1 MFSLRWLFVPMFFW
15 LACDLPFS
23 TKPSA
28 EEDLFLVTHD
38 YDGRVI
44 REKTAITISWSDI
57 TIEDFKEYRIEKAK
71 IIAGDYYWVDLAHLP
86 DSLTTSYVDTLD
98 DDGTFQYRV
107 RVVDQ
112 RDQYRHE
119 LSEEF
124 VVPNI
129 SSLYI
134 PDHYVHLETAFDTKF
149 IDNGDSIIF
158 RPGFHHGNHDLLGKD
173 VVITST
179 HGPIITIL
187 IGITA
192 QQSVISIDKGKLDGV
207 CIQNG
212 SGLSGGG
219 VWAGGTAV
227 VTNCFI
233 RNNLAVEDLTANM
246 QIYPSGHGG
255 GIFITDTALVTN
267 CKIVKNRSRRGGGGV
282 AADEFATIRNCII
295 YSNINDVAPSGE
307 QEYPGGGLF
316 VSSHSL
322 GVTIKNCRFTR
333 NRTENTGGGIF
344 IGGLATVTNC
354 IMNYN
359 YAKLGGGG
367 ISVGAGSSLDLLNCS
382 LYRNGSHNLF
392 SKEYSVSSPGT
403 IEIINCIISR
413 GSLVDGSNIKFYS
426 INSIYSLVQEVTI
439 VAGSGNIVADPL
451 FVDPE
456 QSDFRLDPESPAI
469 NAGHP
474 GNEYKD
480 SNGSRND
487 MGAYGGPYGDD
498 WE

>member
-1 MFSLRWLFVPMFFW
+1 MFSLRWLFVLVFIW

-44 REKTAITISWSDI
+44 REKTAISISWSDV

-71 IIAGDYYWVDLAHLP
+71 LVAGDYYWVDLAHLP

-107 RVVDQ
+107 RIVDK

-134 PDHYVHLETAFDTKF
+134 PDHYIHLETAFDTKF

-158 RPGFHHGNHDLLGKD
+158 RPGVHPGNHDLLGKN
-173 VVITST
+173 VLVTST

-187 IGITA
+187 VGITS
-192 QQSVISIDKGKLDGV
+192 QRSVISIDRGKLDGV
-207 CIQNG
+207 GVQNG

-219 VWAGGTAV
+219 IWAGGTAV

-233 RNNLAVEDLTANM
+233 RNNLAVEDLTANL

-267 CKIVKNRSRRGGGGV
+267 CTIVKNRSRRGGGGV
-282 AADEFATIRNCII
+282 AADKFATIRNCII

-307 QEYPGGGLF
+307 LEYPGGGLF
-316 VSSHSL
+316 VSNHSL
-322 GVTIKNCRFTR
+322 GVTVRNCRFTR
-333 NRTENTGGGIF
+333 NRTENRGGGVF
-344 IGGLATVTNC
+344 VGGLVTISNC

-367 ISVGAGSSLDLLNCS
+367 ISVGEGSSLVNCS
-382 LYRNGSHNLF
+382 LYRNGSHDQF

-413 GSLVDGSNIKFYS
+413 GNLVDRVNNKFYS
-426 INSIYSLVQEVTI
+426 MNSVYSLIQEATV
-439 VAGSGNIVADPL
+439 VAGPGNIVADPI
-451 FVDPE
+451 FMAPE

>member
-1 MFSLRWLFVPMFFW
+1 MFSIRWLFVLVFIW

-38 YDGRVI
+38 YDGRII
-44 REKTAITISWSDI
+44 REKTAISISWSDI

-71 IIAGDYYWVDLAHLP
+71 LVAGDYYLVALARLL

-107 RVVDQ
+107 RIVDQ

-134 PDHYVHLETAFDTKF
+134 PDHYVHLETAYYTKF
-149 IDNGDSIIF
+149 IDNGDSIVF
-158 RPGFHHGNHDLLGKD
+158 RPGFYPGNHDLLGKD
-173 VVITST
+173 VLITST

-187 IGITA
+187 IGITT
-192 QQSVISIDKGKLDGV
+192 QQSVIRIDKGRLDGLG
-207 CIQNG
+207 IQNG
-212 SGLSGGG
+212 TGFSGGG

-227 VTNCFI
+227 VANCFI
-233 RNNLAVEDLTANM
+233 KNNLALEHPTANM

-255 GIFITDTALVTN
+255 GVFITDTALVTD
-267 CKIVKNRSRRGGGGV
+267 CKIVNNRARRGGGGV
-282 AADEFATIRNCII
+282 AMDKFARMENSII
-295 YSNINDVAPSGE
+295 YRNSNRSAPLSE
-307 QEYPGGGLF
+307 PPYSGGGVF
-316 VSSHSL
+316 ISDHSF
-322 GVTIKNCRFTR
+322 GVVVRNCRFTR
-333 NRTENTGGGIF
+333 NRTLGIGGGVYVDGNTTIS
-344 IGGLATVTNC
+344 NC
-354 IMNYN
+354 IFNYN
-359 YAKLGGGG
+359 NARVGGGG
-367 ISVGAGSSLDLLNCS
+367 FALVAGNSMDLVNCTFYRNSASQNDHYSIISFGDLNILNCI
-382 LYRNGSHNLF
+382 
-392 SKEYSVSSPGT
+392 V
-403 IEIINCIISR
+403 SR
-413 GSLVDGSNIKFYS
+413 GALVDRVNNKFYS
-426 INSIYSLVQEVTI
+426 INSTYSLIQEVT
-439 VAGSGNIVADPL
+439 VVGGTGNIVSNPL

-456 QSDFRLDPESPAI
+456 NSNFRLEAESPAI

-487 MGAYGGPYGDD
+487 MGAFGGPYGDD

>member
-1 MFSLRWLFVPMFFW
+1 MFFW

-38 YDGRVI
+38 YDGHVI
-44 REKTAITISWSDI
+44 HEKTAITISWSDI

-71 IIAGDYYWVDLAHLP
+71 LVAGDYYWVDLARLL

-107 RVVDQ
+107 RIVDQ

-134 PDHYVHLETAFDTKF
+134 PDHYVHLETAYYTKF
-149 IDNGDSIIF
+149 IDNGDSIVF
-158 RPGFHHGNHDLLGKD
+158 RPGFYPGNHDLLGKD
-173 VVITST
+173 VLITST

-187 IGITA
+187 IGITT
-192 QQSVISIDKGKLDGV
+192 QQSVISIDRGRLDGLG
-207 CIQNG
+207 IQNG
-212 SGLSGGG
+212 TGFSGGG

-227 VTNCFI
+227 VANCFI
-233 RNNLAVEDLTANM
+233 KNNLAVEDPTANM

-255 GIFITDTALVTN
+255 GVFITDTALVTD
-267 CKIVKNRSRRGGGGV
+267 CKIVNNRARRGGGGV
-282 AADEFATIRNCII
+282 AMDKFAIMENSIVFSNSNLSAPLSEPP
-295 YSNINDVAPSGE
+295 YS
-307 QEYPGGGLF
+307 GGGVF
-316 VSSHSL
+316 ISDHSF
-322 GVTIKNCRFTR
+322 GVVVRNCRFTR
-333 NRTENTGGGIF
+333 NRTLGIGGGVCVDGNTTIS
-344 IGGLATVTNC
+344 NC
-354 IMNYN
+354 IFNYN
-359 YAKLGGGG
+359 IARVGGGG
-367 ISVGAGSSLDLLNCS
+367 FALAAGNSIDLVNCTFYRNSASQNDHYSIISFGDLNILNCI
-382 LYRNGSHNLF
+382 
-392 SKEYSVSSPGT
+392 V
-403 IEIINCIISR
+403 SR
-413 GSLVDGSNIKFYS
+413 GILVDRVNNKFYS
-426 INSIYSLVQEVTI
+426 INSTYSLIQEVT
-439 VAGSGNIVADPL
+439 VAGGTGNIVANPL

-456 QSDFRLDPESPAI
+456 NSDFRLEAESPAI

-487 MGAYGGPYGDD
+487 MGAFGGPYGDD

>member
-1 MFSLRWLFVPMFFW
+1 M
-15 LACDLPFS
+15 
-23 TKPSA
+23 
-28 EEDLFLVTHD
+28 
-38 YDGRVI
+38 
-44 REKTAITISWSDI
+44 
-57 TIEDFKEYRIEKAK
+57 
-71 IIAGDYYWVDLAHLP
+71 
-86 DSLTTSYVDTLD
+86 
-98 DDGTFQYRV
+98 
-107 RVVDQ
+107 
-112 RDQYRHE
+112 
-119 LSEEF
+119 
-124 VVPNI
+124 
-129 SSLYI
+129 
-134 PDHYVHLETAFDTKF
+134 
-149 IDNGDSIIF
+149 
-158 RPGFHHGNHDLLGKD
+158 
-173 VVITST
+173 
-179 HGPIITIL
+179 

-282 AADEFATIRNCII
+282 AVDEFATIRNCII
-295 YSNINDVAPSGE
+295 YSNINSIAPSGE

-456 QSDFRLDPESPAI
+456 QSDFRLDSESPAI

>member
-1 MFSLRWLFVPMFFW
+1 MFRSRWSLVLMFLW

-28 EEDLFLVTHD
+28 EDDLFLVTHD
-38 YDGRVI
+38 FDSRVI
-44 REKTAITISWSDI
+44 RHKTAVTISWSDI

-71 IIAGDYYWVDLAHLP
+71 IIAEDYYWVDLARLP
-86 DSLTTSYVDTLD
+86 DSLATSYIDTLD
-98 DDGTFQYRV
+98 DDGIFKYRI

-124 VVPNI
+124 MVPNI

-134 PDHYVHLETAFDTKF
+134 PDHYDDLETAYYTKF
-149 IDNGDSIIF
+149 IDNGDSIVF
-158 RPGFHHGNHDLLGKD
+158 RPGVYPGNHNLLGKD
-173 VVITST
+173 VLVTST

-187 IGITA
+187 IGITT
-192 QQSVISIDKGKLDGV
+192 QQSVISIDKGKLDGLG
-207 CIQNG
+207 IQNG
-212 SGLSGGG
+212 SGFSGGG

-267 CKIVKNRSRRGGGGV
+267 CKIVNNRARRGGGGV

-307 QEYPGGGLF
+307 LEYPGGGLF
-316 VSSHSL
+316 VSNHSL

-333 NRTENTGGGIF
+333 NRTENTGGGVF
-344 IGGLATVTNC
+344 VAGLATLSNC

-367 ISVGAGSSLDLLNCS
+367 IALGPGNSLDVLNCS
-382 LYRNGSHNLF
+382 LYRNGSHDQY
-392 SKEYSVSSPGT
+392 STQYSVISMGN
-403 IEIINCIISR
+403 IELINCIISR

-426 INSIYSLVQEVTI
+426 MNSIYSLVQELTV
-439 VAGSGNIVADPL
+439 VAGPGNIVADPL

-487 MGAYGGPYGDD
+487 MGAFGGPYGDD

>member
-23 TKPSA
+23 TKPSE

-38 YDGRVI
+38 YDGHVI
-44 REKTAITISWSDI
+44 HEKTAITISWSDI

-71 IIAGDYYWVDLAHLP
+71 LVAEDYYWVDLARLL
-86 DSLTTSYVDTLD
+86 DSLTTSCVDTLD

-107 RVVDQ
+107 RIVDQ

-134 PDHYVHLETAFDTKF
+134 PDHYVHLETAYYTKF
-149 IDNGDSIIF
+149 IDNGDSIVF
-158 RPGFHHGNHDLLGKD
+158 RPGFYPGNHDLLGKD
-173 VVITST
+173 VLITST

-187 IGITA
+187 TGITT
-192 QQSVISIDKGKLDGV
+192 QQSVISIDRGRLDGLG
-207 CIQNG
+207 IQNG
-212 SGLSGGG
+212 TGFSGGG

-227 VTNCFI
+227 VANCFI
-233 RNNLAVEDLTANM
+233 KNNLAVEDPTANM

-255 GIFITDTALVTN
+255 GVFITDTALVTD
-267 CKIVKNRSRRGGGGV
+267 CKIVNNRARRGGGGV
-282 AADEFATIRNCII
+282 AMDKFAIMENSILFSNSNLSAPLSEPP
-295 YSNINDVAPSGE
+295 YS
-307 QEYPGGGLF
+307 GGGVF
-316 VSSHSL
+316 ISDHSF
-322 GVTIKNCRFTR
+322 GVVVRNCRFTR
-333 NRTENTGGGIF
+333 NRTLGIGGGVCVDGNTTIS
-344 IGGLATVTNC
+344 NC
-354 IMNYN
+354 IFNYN
-359 YAKLGGGG
+359 IARVGGGG
-367 ISVGAGSSLDLLNCS
+367 FALAAGNSIDLVNCTFYRNSASQNDHYSIISFGDLNILNCI
-382 LYRNGSHNLF
+382 
-392 SKEYSVSSPGT
+392 V
-403 IEIINCIISR
+403 SR
-413 GSLVDGSNIKFYS
+413 GILVDRVNNKFYS
-426 INSIYSLVQEVTI
+426 INSTYSLIQEVT
-439 VAGSGNIVADPL
+439 VAGGTGNIIANPL

-456 QSDFRLDPESPAI
+456 NSDFRLEAESPAI

-487 MGAYGGPYGDD
+487 MGAFGGPYGDD

>member
-1 MFSLRWLFVPMFFW
+1 MFSLRWLFVLMFFW

-23 TKPSA
+23 TKPSE

-38 YDGRVI
+38 YDGHVI
-44 REKTAITISWSDI
+44 HEKTAVTISWSDI

-71 IIAGDYYWVDLAHLP
+71 LVAGDYYWVDLARLL

-107 RVVDQ
+107 RIVDQ

-134 PDHYVHLETAFDTKF
+134 PDHYVHLETAYYTKF
-149 IDNGDSIIF
+149 IDNGDSIVF
-158 RPGFHHGNHDLLGKD
+158 RPGFYPGNHDLLGKD
-173 VVITST
+173 VLITST

-187 IGITA
+187 TGITT
-192 QQSVISIDKGKLDGV
+192 QQSVISIDRGRLDGLG
-207 CIQNG
+207 IQNG
-212 SGLSGGG
+212 TGFSGGG

-227 VTNCFI
+227 VANCFI
-233 RNNLAVEDLTANM
+233 KNNLAVEDPTANM

-255 GIFITDTALVTN
+255 GVFITDTALVTD
-267 CKIVKNRSRRGGGGV
+267 CKIVNNRARRGGGGV
-282 AADEFATIRNCII
+282 AMDKFAIMENSILFSNSNLSAPLSEPP
-295 YSNINDVAPSGE
+295 YS
-307 QEYPGGGLF
+307 GGGVF
-316 VSSHSL
+316 ISDHSF
-322 GVTIKNCRFTR
+322 GVVVRNCRFTR
-333 NRTENTGGGIF
+333 NRTLGIGGGVCVDGNTTIS
-344 IGGLATVTNC
+344 NC
-354 IMNYN
+354 IFNYN
-359 YAKLGGGG
+359 IARVGGGG
-367 ISVGAGSSLDLLNCS
+367 FALAAGNSIDLVNCTFYRNSASQNDHYSIISFGDLNILNCI
-382 LYRNGSHNLF
+382 
-392 SKEYSVSSPGT
+392 V
-403 IEIINCIISR
+403 SR
-413 GSLVDGSNIKFYS
+413 GILVDRVNNKFYS
-426 INSIYSLVQEVTI
+426 INSTYSLIQEVT
-439 VAGSGNIVADPL
+439 VAGGTGNIVANPL

-456 QSDFRLDPESPAI
+456 NSDFRLEAESPAI

-487 MGAYGGPYGDD
+487 MGAFGGPYGDD

>member
-1 MFSLRWLFVPMFFW
+1 MFSIRWLFVLVFIW

-38 YDGRVI
+38 YDGRII
-44 REKTAITISWSDI
+44 REKTAISISWSDI

-71 IIAGDYYWVDLAHLP
+71 LVAGDYYWVDLAHLP

-107 RVVDQ
+107 RIVDQ

-134 PDHYVHLETAFDTKF
+134 PDHYVHLETAYYTKF
-149 IDNGDSIIF
+149 IDNGDSIVF
-158 RPGFHHGNHDLLGKD
+158 RPGFYPGNHDLLGKD
-173 VVITST
+173 VLITST

-187 IGITA
+187 IGITT
-192 QQSVISIDKGKLDGV
+192 QQSVISIDRGRLDGLG
-207 CIQNG
+207 IQNG
-212 SGLSGGG
+212 TGFSGGG

-227 VTNCFI
+227 VANCFI
-233 RNNLAVEDLTANM
+233 KNNLAVEDPTANM

-255 GIFITDTALVTN
+255 GVFITDTALVTD
-267 CKIVKNRSRRGGGGV
+267 CKIVNNRARRGGGGV
-282 AADEFATIRNCII
+282 AMDKFAIMENSILFGNSNLSAPLSEPP
-295 YSNINDVAPSGE
+295 YS
-307 QEYPGGGLF
+307 GGGVF
-316 VSSHSL
+316 ISDHSF
-322 GVTIKNCRFTR
+322 GVVVRNCRFTR
-333 NRTENTGGGIF
+333 NRTLGIGGGVCVDGNTTIS
-344 IGGLATVTNC
+344 NC
-354 IMNYN
+354 IFNYN
-359 YAKLGGGG
+359 NARVGGGG
-367 ISVGAGSSLDLLNCS
+367 FALVAGNSMDLVNCTFYRNSASQNDHYSIISFGDLNILNCI
-382 LYRNGSHNLF
+382 
-392 SKEYSVSSPGT
+392 V
-403 IEIINCIISR
+403 SR
-413 GSLVDGSNIKFYS
+413 GTLVDRVNNKFYS
-426 INSIYSLVQEVTI
+426 INSAYSLIQEVT
-439 VAGSGNIVADPL
+439 VVGGTGNIVSNPL

-456 QSDFRLDPESPAI
+456 NSNFRLEAESPAI

-487 MGAYGGPYGDD
+487 MGAFGGPYGDD

>member
-23 TKPSA
+23 TKPSE

-38 YDGRVI
+38 YDGHVI
-44 REKTAITISWSDI
+44 HEKTAVTISWSDI

-71 IIAGDYYWVDLAHLP
+71 LVAEDYYWVDLARLL

-107 RVVDQ
+107 RIVDQ

-134 PDHYVHLETAFDTKF
+134 PDHYVHLETAYYTKF
-149 IDNGDSIIF
+149 IDNGDSIVF
-158 RPGFHHGNHDLLGKD
+158 RPGFYPGNHDLLGKD
-173 VVITST
+173 VLITST

-187 IGITA
+187 IGITT
-192 QQSVISIDKGKLDGV
+192 QQSVISIDRGRLDGLG
-207 CIQNG
+207 IQNG
-212 SGLSGGG
+212 TGFSGGG

-227 VTNCFI
+227 VANCFI
-233 RNNLAVEDLTANM
+233 KNNLAVEDPTANM

-255 GIFITDTALVTN
+255 GVFITDTALVTD
-267 CKIVKNRSRRGGGGV
+267 CKIVNNRARRGGGGV
-282 AADEFATIRNCII
+282 AMDKFAIMENSILFGNSNLSAPLSEPP
-295 YSNINDVAPSGE
+295 YS
-307 QEYPGGGLF
+307 GGGVF
-316 VSSHSL
+316 ISDHSF
-322 GVTIKNCRFTR
+322 GVVVRNCRFTR
-333 NRTENTGGGIF
+333 NRTLGIGGGVCVDGNAT
-344 IGGLATVTNC
+344 IGNC
-354 IMNYN
+354 IFNYN
-359 YAKLGGGG
+359 NARVGGGG
-367 ISVGAGSSLDLLNCS
+367 FALVAGNSMDLVNCTFYRNSASQNDHYSIISFGDLNILNCI
-382 LYRNGSHNLF
+382 
-392 SKEYSVSSPGT
+392 V
-403 IEIINCIISR
+403 SR
-413 GSLVDGSNIKFYS
+413 GALVDRVNNKFYS
-426 INSIYSLVQEVTI
+426 INSTYSLIQEVT
-439 VAGSGNIVADPL
+439 VVGGTGNIVSNPL

-456 QSDFRLDPESPAI
+456 NSNFRLEAESPAI

-487 MGAYGGPYGDD
+487 MGAFGGPYGDD